1 MFQNK
6 VPTSHLC
13 DFITHTKEKILSSSS
28 SSSSHKIKKNSRERR
43 MENITNEIDGNKDDD
58 TKWLGVPV
66 EDIPIGKRRRL
77 SRQLSSLSSNGG
89 MHDDNG
95 EVGGNFL
102 SSLSPKNQRP
112 STTTTTTNNNNNNN
126 VPVLKSG
133 DDKVDRF
140 INIKRGF
147 KECLHVESLPAKISN
162 DVSLENVDRN
172 IVSDEMKM
180 ICRQV
185 GIGRIYSHQAEAIR
199 RARRGESVVISTPTA
214 SGKSLCYIIPILEKI
229 MSEPNARALLMYPL
243 KALANNQAESFRKFI
258 EAAKRAVV
266 EARQNRLTNDTVD
279 MVKIDRLANC
289 QIKVCDGDS
298 DAQEKAKI
306 RAENTNRIIITNP
319 DSLHWMLPQHA
330 LWGKKF
336 FGNLSLIVLDEAH
349 VFHGVM
355 GSNVALLF
363 RRLIRVCNS
372 YGNPTPE
379 FICTSA
385 TIRNPSEHVKALTTR
400 DTSSVSDSGAPSGEK
415 RFMLWQPAELK
426 STSKGGVEVSAD
438 DPVAEMKTRK
448 SPNHEAAVMIAD
460 LAKNDIRCL
469 CFVESRAQCESV
481 KREVRT
487 ILNKDKC
494 PHLSNKIESYR
505 GGYSRA
511 ERRELEKRLQ
521 SNQICAL
528 VCTSALEMGID
539 VGSLDA
545 TVHVGVPETA
555 SSLLQQAGRA
565 GRRRGTS
572 LAVVIARENPID
584 AYYCDKCEELFKR
597 PPEEAFIDP
606 QNEALLTLHL
616 PCAAKELPLDLSST
630 FDTQMFDLSAEDIE
644 KKNEKYAKLNVEEIH
659 AANEEGTNANEKKAV
674 KKYTPFHAALKKLVS
689 SESKTKPLA
698 FNAATKTLVEQKKY
712 GVNPHSAVMLRGN
725 PFGDG
730 WWLVL
735 KPKEGGNGINYDQL
749 LQNPETKDMLEK
761 RKLLVECIDSDRAL
775 MRLYV
780 GGIHTTRDGTYEVKK
795 IDTMKRIAFCEEYA
809 WNGLATMP
817 KMSENI
823 TILDTSV
830 AENCAVRYNRE
841 VYNTRIS
848 LGNVRVEEFV
858 QGYHRFRV
866 TSAEGGK
873 SVSQVEFQ
881 APLVCANYQTKSL
894 WFSLPEDVLNKIPS
908 ENVFSAILG
917 VRNVFV
923 ELASSIAFCSRKD
936 VSSGMKFSNDPPNSK
951 CVIFIYDCCP
961 NGVGLS
967 DKLFER
973 AEILLEKA
981 AYVVKNCPCERGCP
995 LCICSGRGGGRAA
1008 GAKKFAKMMLEC
1020 MIAV

>member
-1 MFQNK
+1 
-6 VPTSHLC
+6 
-13 DFITHTKEKILSSSS
+13 
-28 SSSSHKIKKNSRERR
+28 
-43 MENITNEIDGNKDDD
+43 MENITNAIPVVAADDAVDDD
-58 TKWLGVPV
+58 DAKWLSVPL
-66 EDIPIGKRRRL
+66 EDVPIGKRRRL
-77 SRQLSSLSSNGG
+77 SSLSAERKDGK
-89 MHDDNG
+89 
-95 EVGGNFL
+95 
-102 SSLSPKNQRP
+102 SSSSPKKP
-112 STTTTTTNNNNNNN
+112 TTITTTTNNNNKKKNNN
-126 VPVLKSG
+126 NNNNNNNYNTTSY
-133 DDKVDRF
+133 DKVDRF
-140 INIKRGF
+140 INAKRGC
-147 KECLHVESLPAKISN
+147 KECLHVETVPARSSKDAPI
-162 DVSLENVDRN
+162 ENVDRN
-172 IVSDEMKM
+172 IVSEEMKL

-185 GIGRIYSHQAEAIR
+185 GISRIYSHQEEAIR
-199 RARRGESVVISTPTA
+199 RARTGESVVVSTPTA

-243 KALANNQAESFRKFI
+243 KALANNQAESFQKFI
-258 EAAKRAVV
+258 EAAKRVV
-266 EARQNRLTNDTVD
+266 AARQNGFTDNVNLG
-279 MVKIDRLANC
+279 KISRLANC

-298 DAQEKAKI
+298 DAREKAEI
-306 RAENTNRIIITNP
+306 RAGNTNRIIITNP

-330 LWGKKF
+330 SWGKKF

-349 VFHGVM
+349 IFHGIM

-363 RRLIRVCNS
+363 RRLIRVCNN

-400 DTSSVSDSGAPSGEK
+400 NPSSVAESGAPSGDK

-426 STSKGGVEVSAD
+426 LSSKGGGEVSTD

-448 SPNHEAAVMIAD
+448 SPNHEAAVFIAD
-460 LAKNDIRCL
+460 LAKNGIRCL

-487 ILNKDKC
+487 ILNKDNC
-494 PHLSNKIESYR
+494 LHLSNKIESYR

-511 ERRELEKRLQ
+511 ERRELERRLQ

-545 TVHVGVPETA
+545 TVHVGVPETS

-565 GRRRGTS
+565 GRRHGTS

-584 AYYCDKCEELFKR
+584 AYYCDKYEELFKR

-616 PCAAKELPLDLSST
+616 PCAAKELCFDLDSLE
-630 FDTQMFDLSAEDIE
+630 FDKEMFDLDEDDVAKR
-644 KKNEKYAKLNVEEIH
+644 KKKYKKLNVEEIF
-659 AANEEGTNANEKKAV
+659 AAKEKVEKNL
-674 KKYTPFHAALKKLVS
+674 TPFNAALKKLTH
-689 SESKTKPLA
+689 KTEITPIAPLM
-698 FNAATKTLVEQKKY
+698 FDNPTNTLRFDKRCE
-712 GVNPHSAVMLRGN
+712 VNPHSAVLLRGN

-735 KPKEGGNGINYDQL
+735 KPKEGYNGINYEQL
-749 LQNPETKDMLEK
+749 LQTPETQAMLEK

-780 GGIHTTRDGTYEVKK
+780 GAIHTTREGTYEVKK
-795 IDTMKRIAFCEEYA
+795 IDAMKRIAFCEEYA

-817 KMSENI
+817 KVNENI

-830 AENCAVRYNRE
+830 VENCAVRYNRN
-841 VYNTRIS
+841 VLNTRVS

-858 QGYHRFRV
+858 QGYNRFRV

-873 SVSQVEFQ
+873 SVSQVEFET
-881 APLVCANYQTKSL
+881 PLVCANYRTKSL
-894 WFSLPEDVLNKIPS
+894 FFSLPEDVLNKIPS
-908 ENVFSAILG
+908 ENVFAAILG
-917 VRNVFV
+917 VRNVCV

-936 VSSGMKFSNDPPNSK
+936 VSSAMKFSNDPPNSK

-967 DKLFER
+967 DKLFEC
-973 AEILLEKA
+973 AELLLEKA
-981 AYVVKNCPCERGCP
+981 AYLVKNCPCERGCP

-1008 GAKKFAKMMLEC
+1008 GAKKIVKMMLDC
-1020 MIAV
+1020 MTTV